1 MLKKAILIL
10 IFLFLN
16 TLTYGQKTP
25 ILQHISSYIITESDT
40 IKIQR
45 YNGAEYHKLAEIDP
59 DPSYKLKDAVLN
71 IQAYLEA
78 RSNGEIPENP
88 NEIERRFNYLT
99 SLAKVY
105 KIYFDLE
112 NYKKELLYYKTR
124 EEKEKARIK
133 EYNEQVKRNS
143 ELEQKRIAD
152 ILLARKKADSLYL
165 ADIKQKVISDSIHY
179 ENQKKINNL
188 IEKERQKQEARKQ
201 IAVKQKQKK
210 YELEIKERRKLQ
222 NEKRRNQI
230 IDKYGIVNGEAILN
244 HKVKI
249 GWTKSMCIASWG
261 KPYDINRT
269 TTTYGSSEQY
279 VYSLKKYLYF
289 ENGILTAIQD

>member
-1 MLKKAILIL
+1 MRKNSLQIF
-10 IFLFLN
+10 FLFFLN
-16 TLTYGQKTP
+16 ILTYGQKKMP
-25 ILQHISSYIITESDT
+25 FLQHISSYIITETDT

-143 ELEQKRIAD
+143 ELKQKRIAD
-152 ILLARKKADSLYL
+152 ILLARKKADSLYF
-165 ADIKQKVISDSIHY
+165 ADIKQKAISDSIHY
-179 ENQKKINNL
+179 ENQKKINDF
-188 IEKERQKQEARKQ
+188 IEKEKRKKENRKQ
-201 IAVKQKQKK
+201 IATKKQKIETQKINK
-210 YELEIKERRKLQ
+210 IET
-222 NEKRRNQI
+222 EKKKNQETKINLTIQVSRNNKQ
-230 IDKYGIVNGEAILN
+230 
-244 HKVKI
+244 
-249 GWTKSMCIASWG
+249 
-261 KPYDINRT
+261 
-269 TTTYGSSEQY
+269 
-279 VYSLKKYLYF
+279 
-289 ENGILTAIQD
+289 